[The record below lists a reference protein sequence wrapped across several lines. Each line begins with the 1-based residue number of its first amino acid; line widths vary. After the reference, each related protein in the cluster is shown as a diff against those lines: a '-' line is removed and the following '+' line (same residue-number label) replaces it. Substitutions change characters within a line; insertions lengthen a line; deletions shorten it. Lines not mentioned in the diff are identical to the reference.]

1 MTEPPAR
8 SVSLGDAYTFFL
20 PLVFMAEMMM
30 ISHSVIHAFLA
41 RLPDPTTTLAAYNV
55 AFSFHAVAGS
65 PMWTALMTSLALVQG
80 RRSVAR
86 LIDFHLRI
94 SVLIVALGY
103 LLAFTGLGDWFFGS
117 LMGAGPLVVKEAKA
131 ALVIFMWIPPITVF
145 RSLAYTLLMRNR
157 RTILITVGTFVRL
170 LALGGYLAV
179 LPSFVSGAA
188 VGAAA
193 LFLCILTETVLAV
206 LLTWRYYQALPVETE
221 APPGHREIWNFAW
234 PLMLTQA
241 SENGVAI
248 TINFFLGRLV
258 RPELALA
265 AFGVADGLWKV
276 MLGPLRNLAQ
286 TAQTLMRSTEDRRV
300 MMVFCLQV
308 STGFSLLAAIFLLPP
323 ARNFLLGAVMG
334 LTPELSG
341 GVAPA
346 VSLFWALAFMLGFAA
361 LFKGLLLNMR
371 VTSQIAL
378 SALARFGVVVS
389 IGSASLLLP
398 DANGAVLGVSAMMGG
413 FCAEAWV
420 LGRRI
425 WRPQEA

>member
-1 MTEPPAR
+1 MTEIPSR
-8 SVSLGDAYTFFL
+8 SVTLKDAYVFFL

-41 RLPDPTTTLAAYNV
+41 RLPDPTTTLAAYNA

-65 PMWTALMTSLALVQG
+65 PLWTALMTSLALVQG

-94 SVLIVALGY
+94 SMVVLALGY
-103 LLAFTGLGDWFFGS
+103 LLAFTVLGDWLFGR
-117 LMGAGPLVVKEAKA
+117 LMGAGPLVVDEAKA

-170 LALGGYLAV
+170 AALGGYLAV
-179 LPSFVSGAA
+179 LPSFLSGAA

-206 LLTWRYYQALPVETE
+206 LLTWRYYRALPVETE
-221 APPGHREIWNFAW
+221 PPPGHREIWDFAW

-248 TINFFLGRLV
+248 TINFFLGRLG

-286 TAQTLMRSTEDRRV
+286 TAQTLMRATDDRRV
-300 MMVFCLQV
+300 MLFFCLQV
-308 STGFSLLAAIFLLPP
+308 SAGFSLLSAVFMLPS
-323 ARNFLLGAVMG
+323 ARNFLLSAVMG

-341 GVAPA
+341 RVAPA

-378 SALARFGVVVS
+378 SALARFGVVIS

-398 DANGAVLGVSAMMGG
+398 GANGAVLGVSAMMGG

-420 LGRRI
+420 LGRGI
-425 WRPQEA
+425 WKPRVA